1 MNRTTTHTTNDDNQ
15 SFYSIF
21 FVFETRNHGSSLL
34 VAHAKTARLSFTT
47 STTPVS
53 SAIVAIV
60 VIVSPAASLVSRS
73 RPRPPSSSSSVVVS
87 PSSSV
92 VSVSIVVIVSPPVAS
107 VPTIT
112 TTIIPSMIRISS
124 LSSSPSATASI
135 SVHPPLLPL
144 LAVPPKQRVRQRRVL
159 NRSQVH
165 KITVSS
171 SRARVLLVLSAR
183 ALPKICHRR
192 KLALNWSSHVIP
204 SI

>member
-1 MNRTTTHTTNDDNQ
+1 MNRTTTTHTTNDDNQ

-73 RPRPPSSSSSVVVS
+73 RPRPPSSSSSVV
-87 PSSSV
+87 
-92 VSVSIVVIVSPPVAS
+92 SVSIAVIVSPPVAS